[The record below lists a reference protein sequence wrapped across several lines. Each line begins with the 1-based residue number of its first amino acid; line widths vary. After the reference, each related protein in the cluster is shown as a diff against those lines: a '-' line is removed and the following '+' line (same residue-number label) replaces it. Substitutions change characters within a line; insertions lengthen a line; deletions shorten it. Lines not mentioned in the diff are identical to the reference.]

1 MKPWR
6 VQSSRTLVER
16 RWLTVREQ
24 RIELPH
30 GGTIDEFHLIE
41 GPDWA
46 CAVAVTDE
54 GGVVFVDQYRH
65 GAGRASRELPAGV
78 IDEGETAEQA
88 AIRELREETGFVADR
103 WAPLFAGSPEP
114 ARNRSRAHFF
124 VGTGARRVTDQ
135 ALDAS
140 ESIATVVL
148 TPEEIVAAI
157 DDGTILHAAHVA
169 AILLAARRGLLSLPT
184 PQR

>member
-6 VQSSRTLVER
+6 VERSRTLVER

-46 CAVAVTDE
+46 AVVAVTDE

-78 IDEGETAEQA
+78 IDDGETPEGA
-88 AIRELREETGFVADR
+88 AMRELREETGFVADR
-103 WAPLFAGSPEP
+103 WTPLFSGSPEP

-124 VGTGARRVTDQ
+124 VAMGARRVADQ
-135 ALDAS
+135 ALDAT
-140 ESIATVVL
+140 EAIATIVL
-148 TPEEIVAAI
+148 TPEEIAAAI
-157 DDGTILHAAHVA
+157 DDGTILHTAHIA
-169 AILLAARRGLLSLPT
+169 AILLAARRGFVSLPT
-184 PQR
+184 P